1 MMKTIELNVNDEL
14 LTLLGEKGIQDLL
27 DKELDRLRFQKQKN
41 DSTEL
46 NSSSERNVRKS
57 QRGILKGIDVNDF
70 EAYLKVSRE
79 K

>member
-1 MMKTIELNVNDEL
+1 MKTIELKVNDEL
-14 LTLLGEKGIQDLL
+14 LALLGEKGIQDLL

-46 NSSSERNVRKS
+46 NGSSERNVRKS

>member
-1 MMKTIELNVNDEL
+1 MKTIELNVNDEL